1 LTDDERRSDNNR
13 SPRRRVQPT
22 PPPPPPIQWSLSPTA
37 RQSLCLSGFVP
48 PPTRPPDYC
57 VEILCPHCF
66 NAEKSRK
73 VDERAAAAGER
84 NYNGAKPQ
92 QTIRGR
98 RAERTRGSRSLPVF
112 PLLGD

>member
-1 LTDDERRSDNNR
+1 MVFITHR
-13 SPRRRVQPT
+13 PT
-22 PPPPPPIQWSLSPTA
+22 VSLSLRLCSAADPA
-37 RQSLCLSGFVP
+37 AGLLRGNSLSALFQ
-48 PPTRPPDYC
+48 R
-57 VEILCPHCF
+57 
-66 NAEKSRK
+66 AEKSRK
-73 VDERAAAAGER
+73 VDERTAAAGER